1 MKFTIVFDHK
11 SESKSHII
19 SVLYTPCVG
28 FQFNNKKIFYPHP
41 DRPQYEKGDIMDY
54 IEKLINDG
62 IDFDNTASMNIALV
76 VHTRVGHGEK
86 WESVQLEFDLM
97 DLGYRVTPVFI

>member
-1 MKFTIVFDHK
+1 MKFTLVFDNK
-11 SESKSHII
+11 AEAMPAVV
-19 SVLYTPCVG
+19 SVQYTPCVEFRLNG
-28 FQFNNKKIFYPHP
+28 KHSFFPHR
-41 DRPQYEKGDIMDY
+41 DRPQYEKGDIRDY

-62 IDFDNTASMNIALV
+62 IDFDNTASMNVALV

-97 DLGYRVTPVFI
+97 DLGYKVTPVFL